1 MSDTLL
7 SPDLIGRLGRLDL
20 VARLVVEGFLTG
32 MHKSPYHGF
41 SAEFAEYRQYI
52 AGEPVANIDWRVYAK
67 TDRHYL
73 KVFTEETNL
82 RATLLV
88 DCSASMDFTGDDNP
102 SLKDRRPTKKAYA
115 AYLAAALTY
124 LLLRQND
131 AVGLVTFDE
140 APLSLVPARS
150 MRKQLF
156 QVLKVLDDLPPGRG
170 TELGEVLH
178 GVAERL
184 QRRGL
189 ILLFSDLMDD
199 PERILAGLKHFRH
212 RGHEVVVFQILDP
225 REIDLDFSGEVEF
238 EALEEPGRRVRLEPS
253 HMAEGYRQH
262 FTQWQDTLR
271 RECRR
276 QLVDLVEI
284 TTDTPFEKGLGAYLQ
299 KRRRMY

>member
-1 MSDTLL
+1 VSSPLL
-7 SPDLIGRLGRLDL
+7 TPELVGHLGRLDL

-32 MHKSPYHGF
+32 LHKSPYHGF
-41 SAEFAEYRQYI
+41 SSEFAEYRQYI
-52 AGEPVANIDWRVYAK
+52 AGEPVAHMDWRVYAK

-88 DCSASMDFTGDDNP
+88 DCSASMDFTGDEN
-102 SLKDRRPTKKAYA
+102 RPTKKAYA
-115 AYLAAALTY
+115 SYLAAALSY

-140 APLSLVPARS
+140 APLTMVPARS

-156 QVLKVLDDLPPGRG
+156 QVLKVLDNLPSGSG
-170 TELGEVLH
+170 TRLGQVLH
-178 GVAERL
+178 RVAERV

-189 ILLFSDLMDD
+189 ILLLSDLMDD
-199 PERILAGLKHFRH
+199 PDRIISGLKHFRH
-212 RGHEVVVFQILDP
+212 QGHEVVVFQILDP
-225 REIDLDFSGEVEF
+225 REVDLGFAGEVEF
-238 EALEEPGRRVRLEPS
+238 ESLEEPGRKIRMEPAHLRDS
-253 HMAEGYRQH
+253 YRRR
-262 FTQWQDTLR
+262 FEQWQDTLR

>member
-1 MSDTLL
+1 MSSPLL
-7 SPDLIGRLGRLDL
+7 TPELVGHLGRLDL

-32 MHKSPYHGF
+32 LHKSPYHGF
-41 SAEFAEYRQYI
+41 SSEFAEYRQYI
-52 AGEPVANIDWRVYAK
+52 AGEPVSHIDWRVYAK

-88 DCSASMDFTGDDNP
+88 DCSASMDFTGDP
-102 SLKDRRPTKKAYA
+102 ARPTKKTYA
-115 AYLAAALTY
+115 SYLAAALSY

-140 APLSLVPARS
+140 APLAMVPARS

-156 QVLKVLDDLPPGRG
+156 QVLKVLDSLPTGSG
-170 TELGEVLH
+170 TRLGKVLH
-178 GVAERL
+178 RVAERV

-189 ILLFSDLMDD
+189 ILLLSDLMDD
-199 PERILAGLKHFRH
+199 PERIISGLKHFRH
-212 RGHEVVVFQILDP
+212 QGHEVVVFQILDP
-225 REIDLDFSGEVEF
+225 REVDLEFEGEVEF
-238 EALEEPGRRVRLEPS
+238 ESLEEPGRRIRLEPS
-253 HMAEGYRQH
+253 HLRDSYQQR
-262 FTQWQDTLR
+262 FDQWRSSLR

-299 KRRRMY
+299 KRRRMF

>member
-1 MSDTLL
+1 MSSPLL
-7 SPDLIGRLGRLDL
+7 TPELVGHLGRLDL

-32 MHKSPYHGF
+32 LHKSPYHGF
-41 SAEFAEYRQYI
+41 SAEFSEYRQYI
-52 AGEPVANIDWRVYAK
+52 AGEPVSHLDWRVYAK

-88 DCSASMDFTGDDNP
+88 DCSASMDFTGDE
-102 SLKDRRPTKKAYA
+102 SRPTKKTYA
-115 AYLAAALTY
+115 GYLAAALSY

-140 APLSLVPARS
+140 APLAMVPARS

-156 QVLKVLDDLPPGRG
+156 QILKVLDDLPSGSG
-170 TELGEVLH
+170 TRLGEVLH
-178 GVAERL
+178 RVAERV

-189 ILLFSDLMDD
+189 ILLLSDMMDD
-199 PERILAGLKHFRH
+199 PARIISGLKHFRH
-212 RGHEVVVFQILDP
+212 KGHEVVVFQILDP
-225 REIDLDFSGEVEF
+225 RELDLDFHGEVEF
-238 EALEEPGRRVRLEPS
+238 ESLEEPGRRIRLEPS
-253 HMAEGYRQH
+253 HMRESYRQR
-262 FTQWQDTLR
+262 FDQWQEMLR

>member
-1 MSDTLL
+1 MSSPLL
-7 SPDLIGRLGRLDL
+7 TPELIGHLGRLDL

-32 MHKSPYHGF
+32 LHKSPYHGF
-41 SAEFAEYRQYI
+41 SAEFSEYRQYI
-52 AGEPVANIDWRVYAK
+52 AGESVAHLDWRAYAK

-88 DCSASMDFTGDDNP
+88 DCSASMDFTGDE
-102 SLKDRRPTKKAYA
+102 KRPTKKAYA
-115 AYLAAALTY
+115 AYLAAALSY

-140 APLSLVPARS
+140 APLAMVPARS

-156 QVLKVLDDLPPGRG
+156 QVLKVLDDLPTGSG
-170 TELGEVLH
+170 TRLGEVLH
-178 GVAERL
+178 RVAERV

-189 ILLFSDLMDD
+189 VMLLSDMMDEPD
-199 PERILAGLKHFRH
+199 RIISGLKHFRH

-225 REIDLDFSGEVEF
+225 REVDLEFDGEVEF
-238 EALEEPGRRVRLEPS
+238 ESLEQPGRRIRMEPS
-253 HMAEGYRQH
+253 HLRESYQGR
-262 FTQWQDTLR
+262 FEEWQSALR
-271 RECRR
+271 RECRS

>member
-1 MSDTLL
+1 MSETLL
-7 SPDLIGRLGRLDL
+7 TPEIVGNLGRLDL
-20 VARLVVEGFLTG
+20 IARLVVEGFLTG
-32 MHKSPYHGF
+32 LHRSPYPGF
-41 SAEFAEYRQYI
+41 SAEFAEYRKYI
-52 AGEPVANIDWRVYAK
+52 PGEPVNNLDWRVFAK

-88 DCSASMDFTGDDNP
+88 DCSASMDFSGDPARP
-102 SLKDRRPTKKAYA
+102 SKKRYA
-115 AYLAAALTY
+115 TYLAAALSY

-140 APLSLVPARS
+140 APLVRVPTRS
-150 MRKQLF
+150 MRRQLF
-156 QVLKVLDDLPPGRG
+156 QVLKVLDDLPRGRR
-170 TELGEVLH
+170 TALGEVLH
-178 GVAERL
+178 RVAESV

-189 ILLFSDLMDD
+189 VLLMSDLMDD
-199 PERILAGLKHFRH
+199 PASVMAGLKHFRH

-225 REIDLDFSGEVEF
+225 REVDLAFEGEVEF
-238 EALEEPGRRVRLEPS
+238 ESLEEPGRRIRMEPAHLRES
-253 HMAEGYRQH
+253 YRER
-262 FTQWQDTLR
+262 FASWQSSLR

>member
-1 MSDTLL
+1 MSSPLL
-7 SPDLIGRLGRLDL
+7 TPELVGHLGRLDL

-32 MHKSPYHGF
+32 LHKSPYHGF
-41 SAEFAEYRQYI
+41 SSEFAEYRQYM
-52 AGEPVANIDWRVYAK
+52 AGEPVSHIDWRVYAK
-67 TDRHYL
+67 TDRHVL

-82 RATLLV
+82 RATLLL
-88 DCSASMDFTGDDNP
+88 DCSASMDFTGDP
-102 SLKDRRPTKKAYA
+102 KRPTKKAYA
-115 AYLAAALTY
+115 SYLAAALSY

-140 APLSLVPARS
+140 APLAMVPARS

-156 QVLKVLDDLPPGRG
+156 QVLKVLDTLPTGSG

-178 GVAERL
+178 RVAERV

-189 ILLFSDLMDD
+189 VLLLSDLMDD
-199 PERILAGLKHFRH
+199 PEKIISGLKHFRH
-212 RGHEVVVFQILDP
+212 QGHEVVVFQILDP
-225 REIDLDFSGEVEF
+225 REVDLGFEGEVEF
-238 EALEEPGRRVRLEPS
+238 ESLEEPGRRIRMEPS
-253 HMAEGYRQH
+253 HLRDSYRER
-262 FTQWQDTLR
+262 FDEWRSSLR

-299 KRRRMY
+299 KRRRMF

>member
-1 MSDTLL
+1 MSSPLL
-7 SPDLIGRLGRLDL
+7 TPELVGHLGRLDL

-32 MHKSPYHGF
+32 LHKSPYHGF
-41 SAEFAEYRQYI
+41 SAEFSEYRQYI
-52 AGEPVANIDWRVYAK
+52 AGESVAHLDWRAFAK

-82 RATLLV
+82 RATILL
-88 DCSASMDFTGDDNP
+88 DCSASMDFTGEETR
-102 SLKDRRPTKKAYA
+102 LTKKTYA
-115 AYLAAALTY
+115 AYLAAALSY

-140 APLSLVPARS
+140 APLAMVPARS

-156 QVLKVLDDLPPGRG
+156 QVLKVLDALPTG
-170 TELGEVLH
+170 TGTRLGQVLH
-178 GVAERL
+178 KVAERV
-184 QRRGL
+184 
-189 ILLFSDLMDD
+189 SDMMDEPD
-199 PERILAGLKHFRH
+199 RIINGLKHFRH

-225 REIDLDFSGEVEF
+225 REVDLDFAGEVEF
-238 EALEEPGRRVRLEPS
+238 ESLEEPGRRIRMEPS
-253 HMAEGYRQH
+253 HLRESYRER
-262 FTQWQDTLR
+262 FESWQGHLR

>member
-1 MSDTLL
+1 VSTLL
-7 SPDLIGRLGRLDL
+7 TPEIVGRLGRLDL

-32 MHKSPYHGF
+32 LHKSPYHGF

-52 AGEPVANIDWRVYAK
+52 PGEPVANMDWRVYAK

-88 DCSASMDFTGDDNP
+88 DCSASMDFSGHPDRP
-102 SLKDRRPTKKAYA
+102 SKKKYA
-115 AYLAAALTY
+115 SYLAAALSY
-124 LLLRQND
+124 LLLKQND

-140 APLSLVPARS
+140 TPLARVPARS

-156 QVLKVLDDLPPGRG
+156 QVLKVLDDLPAGSG
-170 TELGEVLH
+170 TNLGEVLH
-178 GVAERL
+178 RVAERV

-189 ILLFSDLMDD
+189 ILLLSDLMDD
-199 PERILAGLKHFRH
+199 PAAIMSGLKHFRH
-212 RGHEVVVFQILDP
+212 QGHEVVVFQILDP
-225 REIDLDFSGEVEF
+225 RETDLDFDGEVEF
-238 EALEEPGRRVRLEPS
+238 ESLEEPGRRIRLEPA
-253 HMAEGYRQH
+253 HMRDGYIERFEAWRH
-262 FTQWQDTLR
+262 ELR

-284 TTDTPFEKGLGAYLQ
+284 TTDSPFEKGLGAYLR
-299 KRRRMY
+299 KRRRLY

>member
-1 MSDTLL
+1 MSETLL
-7 SPDLIGRLGRLDL
+7 SPELVGRLGRLDL
-20 VARLVVEGFLTG
+20 IARLVVEGFLTG

-52 AGEPVANIDWRVYAK
+52 PGEPVANIDWRVYAK

-88 DCSASMDFTGDDNP
+88 DCSASMDFTGDE
-102 SLKDRRPTKKAYA
+102 RRPTKKAYS

-140 APLSLVPARS
+140 QPLDLVPTRS
-150 MRKQLF
+150 MRRQLF
-156 QVLKVLDDLPPGRG
+156 QVLKVLDRLPAGRG

-178 GVAERL
+178 RVAERI

-189 ILLFSDLMDD
+189 VMLFSDLMDD
-199 PERILAGLKHFRH
+199 PRRTMAGLKHFRH

-225 REIDLDFSGEVEF
+225 REMDLDFDGEVEF
-238 EALEEPGRRVRLEPS
+238 ESLEEPGRRIRLEPA
-253 HMAEGYRQH
+253 HLADGYRRR
-262 FTQWQDTLR
+262 FADWQDTLR

>member
-1 MSDTLL
+1 VSSPLL
-7 SPDLIGRLGRLDL
+7 TPEIVGHIGRLDL

-32 MHKSPYHGF
+32 LHKSPYHGF

-52 AGEPVANIDWRVYAK
+52 AGEPVSHMDWRVYAK

-82 RATLLV
+82 RATLLL
-88 DCSASMDFTGDDNP
+88 DCSASMDYTGDPN
-102 SLKDRRPTKKAYA
+102 RPTKKAYA
-115 AYLAAALTY
+115 SYLAAALSY

-140 APLSLVPARS
+140 APLAMVPARS

-156 QVLKVLDDLPPGRG
+156 QILKVLDRLPTGSRTRLGR
-170 TELGEVLH
+170 VLH
-178 GVAERL
+178 RVAERV

-189 ILLFSDLMDD
+189 VLLFSDLMDD
-199 PERILAGLKHFRH
+199 PDRIISGLKHFRH
-212 RGHEVVVFQILDP
+212 KGHEVIVFQILDP
-225 REIDLDFSGEVEF
+225 REVDLAFEGEVEF
-238 EALEEPGRRVRLEPS
+238 EALEEPGRKIRMEPS
-253 HMAEGYRQH
+253 HLQESYRER
-262 FTQWQDTLR
+262 FDLWRTSLR

-299 KRRRMY
+299 KRRRML